1 VNRHF
6 HCTRP
11 NCGYTF
17 VRYSTMALH
26 EQKHRDESGQQSV
39 NSSMSSSQ
47 LHSSLQDHPEAS
59 SPPPQSSSPLSGS
72 SVSSGTRKI
81 KQESPSLASSQSDIA
96 ALKTGKRSVF
106 STFFIPHTFYSGALW
121 VLSDFFL
128 YICACF
134 DFYC

>member
-1 VNRHF
+1 MVCYSNKVNRHF

-39 NSSMSSSQ
+39 NSSMSSQ
-47 LHSSLQDHPEAS
+47 LHSSPHHHPEAS
-59 SPPPQSSSPLSGS
+59 SPPPQSSSPLSSS

-81 KQESPSLASSQSDIA
+81 KLESPSLAGSQSDIA
-96 ALKTGKRSVF
+96 ALKTGKQSVF
-106 STFFIPHTFYSGALW
+106 CALVLSSSTF
-121 VLSDFFL
+121 
-128 YICACF
+128 
-134 DFYC
+134 